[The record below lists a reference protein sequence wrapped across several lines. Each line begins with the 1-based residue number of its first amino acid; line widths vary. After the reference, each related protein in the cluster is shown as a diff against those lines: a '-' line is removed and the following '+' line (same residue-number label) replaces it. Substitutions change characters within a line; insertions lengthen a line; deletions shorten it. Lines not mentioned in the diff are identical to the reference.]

1 MYIIEQHSRRAVT
14 FDFSNNII
22 YPLISVIR
30 RCTCAHSLLLPRP
43 VEPSANFPC
52 NHTSTRTRALR
63 NSDKAH
69 RTIPTHP
76 PSLSRCATQNQSTSV
91 LYIYT
96 QVHHP
101 AQTKYKPFI
110 SLSLFF
116 FFLFYTNVYNS
127 YKRRT
132 SALVS
137 YVTSAARMCTL
148 YTCPPEGH
156 ATRI

>member
-1 MYIIEQHSRRAVT
+1 MQLAFSRIASNLNSQSDVHLLSMYIIEQHSRRAVT

-101 AQTKYKPFI
+101 AQTKHKPFI

-116 FFLFYTNVYNS
+116 FFYFTQTFITVINDERARS
-127 YKRRT
+127 CRT
-132 SALVS
+132 
-137 YVTSAARMCTL
+137 
-148 YTCPPEGH
+148 
-156 ATRI
+156 